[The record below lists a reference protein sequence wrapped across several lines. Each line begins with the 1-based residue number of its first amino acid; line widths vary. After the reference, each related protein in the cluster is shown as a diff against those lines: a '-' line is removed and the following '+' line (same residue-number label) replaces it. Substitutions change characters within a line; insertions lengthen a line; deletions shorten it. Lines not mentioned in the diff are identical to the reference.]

1 MTDRNRYGLTPDGD
15 NPDQYALGRHRP
27 PADSAPHLPGLAPG
41 TEVPP
46 MNPTLDPEN
55 TIVHTAHLKPGMRVG
70 RFARS
75 EPKVIFG
82 VDPTADGTRTMVT
95 FTDATSTVV
104 GDVPWIAY
112 PPEPRSDDEIAEEL
126 RAVVAKLG
134 QLHEEID
141 AKGGG
146 WIARGLMDQARDKI
160 DIAAGLVAA
169 PDVQ

>member
-1 MTDRNRYGLTPDGD
+1 
-15 NPDQYALGRHRP
+15 
-27 PADSAPHLPGLAPG
+27 
-41 TEVPP
+41 

-55 TIVHTAHLKPGMRVG
+55 TIVHTAHLKPGMHVG

-134 QLHEEID
+134 HLHEEID